1 MLAAF
6 HLLLGNR
13 WKGIYLSFFIHS
25 PKLVSIVAWQF
36 QQLCSF
42 SFLTISIHLN
52 AAQNN
57 SLSSCISFYWPHF
70 QNAFCILLS
79 TVNCIFLLPSILLTN
94 FDSNL
99 KSLFLLTIFSYKKS
113 YKHLSSH
120 TSKKIKSAI
129 SYCISHLLLFWSQLC
144 H

>member
-6 HLLLGNR
+6 HQSLGN
-13 WKGIYLSFFIHS
+13 YPSFFIHS
-25 PKLVSIVAWQF
+25 PKLVSILAWQF

-57 SLSSCISFYWPHF
+57 SLSSCISFYWPNF
-70 QNAFCILLS
+70 KNAFCILLS
-79 TVNCIFLLPSILLTN
+79 TVNYTFLLPSILLTN
-94 FDSNL
+94 FDSYL
-99 KSLFLLTIFSYKKS
+99 KSLFPLTIFSYKKS
-113 YKHLSSH
+113 CKQ
-120 TSKKIKSAI
+120 KKKQI
-129 SYCISHLLLFWSQLC
+129 SYFLLYFPSFTFWSQLC